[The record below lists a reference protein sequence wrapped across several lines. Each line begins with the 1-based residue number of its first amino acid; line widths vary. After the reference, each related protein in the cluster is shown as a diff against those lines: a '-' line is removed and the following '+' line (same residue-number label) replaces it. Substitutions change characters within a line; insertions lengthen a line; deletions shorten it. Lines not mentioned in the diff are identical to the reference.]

1 MMHSIQKLMAIVGLV
16 ALLTFSTSSGVAS
29 ASDGFNDEYVFAAT
43 RSVSHMDANPALKV
57 TLYPLTVVVD
67 AAFLPFAV
75 VAGFVTG

>member
-1 MMHSIQKLMAIVGLV
+1 MMHSIRKLLAIVGLV
-16 ALLTFSTSSGVAS
+16 ALLTFTTSTSVAY